1 MASPE
6 GVGSIRPKNVSG
18 AVTMANKPS
27 KIGSLT
33 DRPKKSRN
41 KQEEAE
47 VENTYEDETILDV
60 YEKPKSAKELFLQ
73 IAVMILTVA
82 FVVTSS
88 AMCIVSPPAQQNP
101 QQAQQQQVDDTA
113 QQIENFSKKLN
124 ENPEDVATL
133 ANLGFYLGKRAGNTM
148 PTEENKVSRMTDL
161 ATAEGHLRK
170 ALEIDPKYTFAQMEL
185 ARNLL
190 MQEKSEEARTFINDA
205 LAGVEEKLSSDD
217 EKEKNKALNNKVEL
231 IRLLAGADISEQ
243 KYSEALPRLDEAIG
257 LKPGDAN
264 LYISR
269 SQVYQLLG
277 DKEKATKDLEIVIEI
292 GQKTQNPQVAAF
304 GQALLEQLNNPQPAP
319 TPGASEA
326 PATSETP
333 AAVSETPAAVSET
346 PSAVSETPSAV
357 SETPS
362 AVSETP
368 APEETPS

>member
-1 MASPE
+1 
-6 GVGSIRPKNVSG
+6 
-18 AVTMANKPS
+18 MANKPP

-33 DRPKKSRN
+33 DRPKKGRN

-73 IAVMILTVA
+73 IAVMVLTVA

-88 AMCIVSPPAQQNP
+88 AMCIVTPPAQQGN
-101 QQAQQQQVDDTA
+101 QQTQQQQQVDDTA
-113 QQIENFSKKLN
+113 QQIERYSKELN
-124 ENPEDVATL
+124 EKPDDVATL

-190 MQEKSEEARTFINDA
+190 MQEKSEEARTFINGA
-205 LAGVEEKLSSDD
+205 LEGVEEKLGSDD

-243 KYSEALPRLDEAIG
+243 KYSEALPRLDEAIT

-292 GQKTQNPQVAAF
+292 GQKTQNPQIAAF

-333 AAVSETPAAVSET
+333 AAVSETP
-346 PSAVSETPSAV
+346 
-357 SETPS
+357 S